1 MDLVDRIEGRRFVG
15 REFLLWLWFESEIF
29 EATLA
34 TREHGSF
41 GLWIEGRLALAEGQ
55 EQTTIKGSTPG
66 HHREAKESLRRGK
79 LPTVAGLHLSWADHE
94 VRFALKG
101 ETLAIA
107 GLALPTVLGDEE
119 DEPPPALKP
128 AAPPRKKKRRGP
140 RDEGGGRDDAGAEAD
155 EAVEAF
161 YERMHLT
168 KAVEEI
174 LVALYRDFL
183 ALRLSSAWDEVVVP
197 TMLEWI
203 AGEEVDADAYREAR
217 EGNTPRAK
225 RARAAR

>member
-55 EQTTIKGSTPG
+55 EQTTIKGTTPG
-66 HHREAKESLRRGK
+66 HHREAKEALRRGK
-79 LPTVAGLHLSWADHE
+79 LPTVAGIHLSWADHE
-94 VRFALKG
+94 ARFALKG

-107 GLALPTVLGDEE
+107 GLTLPTVLGEE
-119 DEPPPALKP
+119 DAPEPALEPAPPP
-128 AAPPRKKKRRGP
+128 RRKKRRA
-140 RDEGGGRDDAGAEAD
+140 RDEGARDDADAASD

-168 KAVEEI
+168 KSVEEI

-183 ALRLSSAWDEVVVP
+183 AVRLAPVWDEVVVP
-197 TMLEWI
+197 TMHAWI

-217 EGNTPRAK
+217 SDSAPRA
-225 RARAAR
+225 RLRTAARR